1 MKKVLNDLIAG
12 WVILS
17 VLVFISCPAFAFEAE
32 ALIPRI
38 EILTPGITR
47 TIEITQNYTF
57 PQDFSQ
63 FLILVVGY
71 GGVSMTLRKVD
82 TEGDLLILTGVGVSS
97 AGIVPVFN
105 FGITEVTLKEAV
117 EIGNEQS
124 PYGLVWISSWVDS
137 SVNDPPYIYPLSL
150 SF

>member
-1 MKKVLNDLIAG
+1 MKKVLNNLIAG

-17 VLVFISCPAFAFEAE
+17 ILVFISCPAFAFETE
-32 ALIPRI
+32 ALIPQI

-47 TIEITQNYTF
+47 TIEITQNYKF
-57 PQDFSQ
+57 PQDFGQ

-71 GGVSMTLRKVD
+71 GGISMTLRKVD

-97 AGIVPVFN
+97 AGIVPVFK

-137 SVNDPPYIYPLSL
+137 SVNDPPYNYTLSL